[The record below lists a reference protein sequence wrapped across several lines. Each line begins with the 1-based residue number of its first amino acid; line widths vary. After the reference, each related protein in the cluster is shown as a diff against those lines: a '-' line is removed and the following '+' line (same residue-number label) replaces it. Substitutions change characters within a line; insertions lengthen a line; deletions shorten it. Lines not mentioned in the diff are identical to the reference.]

1 MFIINYIIIF
11 PIKSLGNCREN
22 LLIKSNENSN
32 NYLYE
37 NKNNNFEIINNKS
50 FFELESLKLKTYFL
64 FLEFNYFK
72 SLLNENFQKIENKTL
87 ITINLFERNE
97 LLYKRK

>member
-11 PIKSLGNCREN
+11 PIKSLKNYGEN

-50 FFELESLKLKTYFL
+50 FFELESLKLKTYF
-64 FLEFNYFK
+64 
-72 SLLNENFQKIENKTL
+72 
-87 ITINLFERNE
+87 
-97 LLYKRK
+97 